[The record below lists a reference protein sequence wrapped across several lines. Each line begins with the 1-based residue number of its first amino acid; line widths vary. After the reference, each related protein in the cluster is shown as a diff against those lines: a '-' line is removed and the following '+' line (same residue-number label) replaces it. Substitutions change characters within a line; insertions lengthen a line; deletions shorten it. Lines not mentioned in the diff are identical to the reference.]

1 MPPDAAIYDNGG
13 QAGQAKV
20 VSTLSF
26 VIADDSKAFRRILR
40 QIVESHPDW
49 SVVAEAQDGQ
59 DAVQLA
65 RVYFPNV
72 VLIDVVMPTM
82 NGIEAAKRIKQI
94 VPNTRIIAFSAHHEE
109 EFRFKGL
116 QVGAD
121 YFVWKEELDGASLSR
136 MVDSLFSAPT
146 AHQPADA

>member
-1 MPPDAAIYDNGG
+1 MRTRGLPLQQCAPQMQAMREGNRAMTTPDHMLSDSREPRSELPPPCDNCL
-13 QAGQAKV
+13 K
-20 VSTLSF
+20 
-26 VIADDSKAFRRILR
+26 
-40 QIVESHPDW
+40 P
-49 SVVAEAQDGQ
+49 
-59 DAVQLA
+59 
-65 RVYFPNV
+65 
-72 VLIDVVMPTM
+72 
-82 NGIEAAKRIKQI
+82 
-94 VPNTRIIAFSAHHEE
+94 FSAHHEE